1 MPHVF
6 EPAVT
11 GRSKCRGCG
20 RALERGELRFG
31 ERVANPFADGETT
44 LWFHPLCAAYKRPE
58 AMLEALA
65 QSAGTVPNREG
76 AAGPPQGTRPLGGA
90 ARSAD
95 RGEHTTLER
104 AANASLA
111 RPRLPRI
118 DGAERAKGQATCR
131 QCRTPIPRSAWR
143 IRLASYEEGQFSPL
157 GFIHLA
163 CAKDYFETAD
173 ILEHVLHFS
182 TALGDADR
190 EELRGALTS
199 G

>member
-58 AMLEALA
+58 TMLDALA
-65 QSAGTVPNREG
+65 NSAGTVPNRE
-76 AAGPPQGTRPLGGA
+76 A
-90 ARSAD
+90 
-95 RGEHTTLER
+95 LER
-104 AANASLA
+104 AAHASLA
-111 RPRLPRI
+111 RPPLPRI
-118 DGAERAKGQATCR
+118 DGAERAKGQANCR
-131 QCRTPIPRSAWR
+131 QCRKPIPRGTPR
-143 IRLASYEEGQFSPL
+143 IRLVFYEEGQFSPS
-157 GFIHLA
+157 GYIHLT

-173 ILEHVLHFS
+173 ILEHVLYFS
-182 TALGDADR
+182 PALSDAER
-190 EELRGALTS
+190 EEVRSALS
-199 G
+199 PV